1 MSENRAPGKLYL
13 IERIGENLEYRFYAE
28 HGEMGGIPDAI
39 GYDTAAYARKF
50 RTEAEAQ
57 TYIGTRLPEWARGLH
72 PPVALGAADFLWTA
86 SALPV
91 MLQYGME
98 IPDEVLEPVTGRLRL
113 WRCGHSKP
121 EFA

>member
-13 IERIGENLEYRFYAE
+13 IERTGEDLEYRFYAE
-28 HGEMGGIPDAI
+28 HGEMGGVPDAI

-57 TYIGTRLPEWARGLH
+57 TYISTRLPEWARGLH
-72 PPVALGAADFLWTA
+72 QPVALGAADFLWAA
-86 SALPV
+86 SALSV

-98 IPDEVLEPVTGRLRL
+98 IPDQVLEPTTGRLRL
-113 WRCGHSKP
+113 WRCGHDKP
-121 EFA
+121 KVI